1 MKKIMFFRPMF
12 YMGGTE
18 IAILSLIKKLKNY
31 EVYIGYTDNTS
42 DKQLLK
48 RYKQYAKVIKV
59 TKETN
64 VDTLIICSPY
74 TSSIELSNI
83 ISREKTY
90 LWFHHFGGR
99 EESVLSNIEYLNKI
113 DKIIAVSEYT
123 KNVMLSQ
130 PYSDLVEDKIEVIYN
145 IIDSKD
151 ILSKSEEQFDLN
163 LSSQL
168 NIVSVSR
175 LCYKKGFARKLALAK
190 ILKEKNIDF
199 KWFIIGSSYY
209 KEVEKEIKNSFSE
222 FKDNFIFFG
231 FLENPY
237 SIIKQCDYLA
247 LLSDDET
254 WGLVL
259 TEAKILRVPCI
270 VSDFEVAYEQIIDNS
285 NGIIL
290 NRDDTASYETKIDAI
305 LNFKDT
311 LKENLKDFKYSNY
324 STLKKWCKII

>member
-1 MKKIMFFRPMF
+1 MFFRPMF

-31 EVYIGYTDNTS
+31 DVYIGYTDNTS

-48 RYKQYAKVIKV
+48 RYRQYAKVIRVNK
-59 TKETN
+59 KIN
-64 VDTLIICSPY
+64 VDTLVICSPY
-74 TSSIELSNI
+74 TSSIDSSNI
-83 ISREKTY
+83 IEREKTY
-90 LWFHHFGGR
+90 LWFHHFGSRG
-99 EESVLSNIEYLNKI
+99 ESILANTECLNKI
-113 DKIIAVSEYT
+113 DKIIVVSEYT

-130 PYSDLVEDKIEVIYN
+130 SYSDLVKDKVEVIYN
-145 IIDSKD
+145 IITAKD
-151 ILSKSEEQFDLN
+151 IIAKSEDDVKLP
-163 LSSQL
+163 LSGQL

-209 KEVEKEIKNSFSE
+209 KEVENEIKNSFTE

-231 FLENPY
+231 FLDNPY
-237 SIIKQCDYLA
+237 NIIKQCDYLA

-259 TEAKILRVPCI
+259 TEAKILKVPCI

-290 NRDDTASYETKIDAI
+290 NRNDMESYREKIDTI
-305 LNFKDT
+305 IESKDK
-311 LKENLKDFKYSNY
+311 LKENLKDFRFSNY
-324 STLKKWCKII
+324 NTVKRWYKIL